1 MRKLIAVIVAGVAIV
16 NGFRILSAD
25 DCRTVSFDA
34 VGGRRVSA
42 VVCFA
47 DDSGVVPGWLV
58 GLGLVVFGL
67 MALAVGFTSRGLGG
81 RRRPMY

>member
-1 MRKLIAVIVAGVAIV
+1 VKKVIALVVAGFAIV
-16 NGFRILSAD
+16 NGFRILFTEN
-25 DCRTVSFDA
+25 CNTVSFDA

-42 VVCFA
+42 VMCFA

-58 GLGLVVFGL
+58 GGGLILFGLVV
-67 MALAVGFTSRGLGG
+67 LAVGFVSRGPGS

>member
-1 MRKLIAVIVAGVAIV
+1 VKKLIAVVVAGFAIV
-16 NGFRILSAD
+16 NGFRILFTE
-25 DCRTVSFDA
+25 DCNTVSFDA

-42 VVCFA
+42 VMCFA

-58 GLGLVVFGL
+58 GVGLILFGL
-67 MALAVGFTSRGLGG
+67 IVLAVGFMSRGPGS